1 MKLPAS
7 PSVSVVPVDGIA
19 SDSHVCAFID
29 SAAVHEELITEFV
42 AAGLE
47 RRERVVYFADDH
59 SPDRVLA
66 VLREGGVATAEPVAQ
81 EQLVIVP
88 MEEERR
94 RERPFDPND
103 RIAGMNAAI
112 DAALADGFSGLRA
125 TGEQWTTRELPRTE
139 VLLQYEIEVGELC
152 AARSVSGLCQYDT
165 RFCSAPLLDAVQD
178 LHDHVVRNALVSEN
192 EMLRLVPLSADAHG
206 NAWLRV
212 SGEADLSN
220 CLLLLQAL
228 EEDPRGAELHLD
240 VSRLH
245 FVDLRGIAA
254 LREVGEVLRA
264 REAKLVLHNPPAI
277 LRRILEIVPSCLS
290 DVEIA
295 PR

>member
-19 SDSHVCAFID
+19 SGYHVCAFID
-29 SAAVHEELITEFV
+29 SAAVQEELITEFV

-66 VLREGGVATAEPVAQ
+66 VLGNGGVRTAEPVALG
-81 EQLVIVP
+81 QLVIVP
-88 MEEERR
+88 MQEERAT
-94 RERPFDPND
+94 EGVFDAHN
-103 RIAGMNAAI
+103 RIAGINAAI
-112 DAALADGFSGLRA
+112 DAAVADGFNGLRA
-125 TGEQWTTRELPRTE
+125 TGEQWTSRELPHTE

-165 RFCSAPLLDAVQD
+165 RFCTAPLLDAVQD
-178 LHDHVVRNALVSEN
+178 LHDHVVRTVLVSEN
-192 EMLRLVPLSADAHG
+192 EMLRLVPLSEDGYG

-220 CLLLLQAL
+220 CALLLQTL

-240 VSRLH
+240 VSRLR
-245 FVDLRGIAA
+245 FVDLRGVGA
-254 LREVGEVLRA
+254 LREVAEVLRA
-264 REAKLVLHNPPAI
+264 RQGRLILHNAPAS
-277 LRRILEIVPSCLS
+277 LRRILEIVPACLP
-290 DVEIA
+290 DVELST
-295 PR
+295 R